1 MFKNSSDSSF
11 CPISR
16 LDHEWIVDFGSCLV
30 YTDRWQKANG
40 SSFMFS
46 CQLISTLQEHVRY
59 QTRPSTCEGTHQG
72 GTNEVDESLQSEPSQ
87 ALPTTEHDHVIH
99 REESPPSEV
108 NEKMEESSC
117 NVEDAHVN
125 ITMPSQNN
133 NSDEDVPSAKDLLC
147 LAWQIAQGMV
157 SRNWNSPEK
166 CQTKFF
172 YQRGMYLLISLLI
185 QETSVILSLI
195 TRHNHYS
202 QGCMWLE

>member
-1 MFKNSSDSSF
+1 
-11 CPISR
+11 
-16 LDHEWIVDFGSCLV
+16 
-30 YTDRWQKANG
+30 
-40 SSFMFS
+40 MFS

-59 QTRPSTCEGTHQG
+59 QTRPSTCEGTHQVV
-72 GTNEVDESLQSEPSQ
+72 TKEVDESFQSVPSQ

-108 NEKMEESSC
+108 NEKMEESGNDKCMSSC

-125 ITMPSQNN
+125 ITMPSQINN
-133 NSDEDVPSAKDLLC
+133 NDEDVLSAKDVLC

-172 YQRGMYLLISLLI
+172 YRRGMYLLIPPYTGNKCQLVGHSLF
-185 QETSVILSLI
+185 
-195 TRHNHYS
+195 NY
-202 QGCMWLE
+202 